1 MPKTNKMDL
10 KFIKKIKDFKASHPY
25 ITVKMPKTN
34 KTMKKP
40 PPYLQ
45 KKFWKTKAMK
55 KTFQMDLKFIQKI
68 EDTQFTGWGQLRKH
82 LRKIFRNNNMII
94 NIMMI

>member
-10 KFIKKIKDFKASHPY
+10 KFIQKIKDFKASHPY
-25 ITVKMPKTN
+25 IKVKMPMNN
-34 KTMKKP
+34 KTIKNP

-45 KKFWKTKAMK
+45 NKFWKTKAMK
-55 KTFQMDLKFIQKI
+55 KTFQMDLQFIQQI
-68 EDTQFTGWGQLRKH
+68 EDSQYTDWGQLRKH
-82 LRKIFRNNNMII
+82 LRKIFKNKDMII

>member
-1 MPKTNKMDL
+1 MPNTNKSDL
-10 KFIKKIKDFKASHPY
+10 KFFRKIKEFKASHPN
-25 ITVKMPKTN
+25 ITVKLPRSHKTSKN
-34 KTMKKP
+34 P

-55 KTFQMDLKFIQKI
+55 KIFQMDLQFIQQI
-68 EDTQFTGWGQLRKH
+68 EDSQYTDWTQLRKH
-82 LRKIFRNNNMII
+82 LRKIFRNKDMNI